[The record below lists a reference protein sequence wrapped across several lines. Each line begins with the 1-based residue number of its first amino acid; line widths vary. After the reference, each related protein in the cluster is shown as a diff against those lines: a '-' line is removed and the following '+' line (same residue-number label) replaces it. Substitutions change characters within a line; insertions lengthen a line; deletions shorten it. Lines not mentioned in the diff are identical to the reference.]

1 VQQPLIFR
9 KGLDM
14 KHAVAGALAEDYHS
28 SLVETIKANDYRHE
42 SGRLLVHLAR
52 EFGFC
57 YGVDRAVDYAYQA
70 RTRFADR
77 QVFLTGEIIH
87 NPHVNDKLRAAGV
100 RFLSDSHEDPARL
113 GPEDVVILPAFGV
126 TVGDLQRYQDQGC
139 TLVDTTCGSVLNVWK
154 NVTRYAR
161 DGYTAIIHGK
171 YKHEETRATASQA
184 LKFQQ
189 GRFLVVLDRA
199 EAQEVCDYIVNG
211 GGDRDAFLAR
221 FAKAASSGF
230 DPDLHLSR
238 VGVANQTTMLMSE
251 SLEIAEM
258 FREAMTARYG
268 ADKIAEHYRA
278 FDTICSA
285 TQERQDAVIDLLDR
299 EPLDLMVVVGGYNS
313 SNTCNL
319 ARICAGRVPTFHIAD
334 PVCLVSAD
342 RIRHRPVPGVGAAS
356 GTGGG
361 ASGGAGK
368 GPVAEI
374 ESTGWLPP
382 TGQLRVGLTAGAS
395 TPNSIIGT
403 VVERLERF
411 AREA

>member
-100 RFLSDSHEDPARL
+100 RFLSDAHEDSARL

-184 LKFQQ
+184 LKFPD
-189 GRFLVVLDRA
+189 GRFLVVLDRD
-199 EAQEVCDYIVNG
+199 EAQEVCDYART
-211 GGDRDAFLAR
+211 GGDREAFLAR
-221 FAKAASSGF
+221 FAKSASAGF
-230 DPDLHLSR
+230 DPDLHLTR
-238 VGVANQTTMLMSE
+238 VGLANQTTMLMSE

-268 ADKIAEHYRA
+268 VEALADHYRS

-285 TQERQDAVIDLLDR
+285 TQERQDAVIDLLNR
-299 EPLDLMVVVGGYNS
+299 EALDLMVVVGGYNS

-319 ARICAGRVPTFHIAD
+319 ARICADRVPTFHIAE
-334 PVCLVSAD
+334 PECLVSAD
-342 RIRHRPVPGVGAAS
+342 RIRHRPVPGLGVADGAA
-356 GTGGG
+356 
-361 ASGGAGK
+361 K
-368 GPVAEI
+368 GPIAEV
-374 ESTGWLPP
+374 ESTVWLPAI
-382 TGQLRVGLTAGAS
+382 GRLRVGLTAGAS

-411 AREA
+411 SRGEPGE